1 MRALRIHPD
10 DNVAVALETIPST
23 SPVIVSDCR
32 SGIVASD
39 RIEFGHK
46 IALKPIAEGAAIR
59 KYGLPIGFATQPIPA
74 GAWVHTHNA
83 KSYFV
88 ARREKEER

>member
-10 DNVAVALETIPST
+10 DNVAVALEAIPST
-23 SPVIVSDCR
+23 ATVFVSDCQ
-32 SGIVASD
+32 SSIVASD

-46 IALKPIAEGAAIR
+46 ISLEPIAEGSAVR
-59 KYGLPIGFATQPIPA
+59 KYGVPIGFATQPIPA

-88 ARREKEER
+88 SRREQGER